1 MGILDFEI
9 AEDFE
14 IELFAAEPLIAD
26 SVAMEIDENGKIYV
40 VEMHGYPIDKGGTGK
55 VKILKDTDAD
65 GYPDQSV
72 IFADSLVLPTGIGSK
87 QLNKITLIWHLS
99 C

>member
-1 MGILDFEI
+1 M
-9 AEDFE
+9 
-14 IELFAAEPLIAD
+14 PC
-26 SVAMEIDENGKIYV
+26 
-40 VEMHGYPIDKGGTGK
+40 GTGK